1 MNSVARRTREKEATR
16 SRIMQA
22 ARELF
27 VREGVAGVTMRRIA
41 QAIEYTPT
49 AIYHHFADKESLLR
63 ELCDHDFRALAQ
75 VFLRVGRIPDP
86 VERLRAIGKAYL
98 RFGLEYREQ
107 YRFMFMMDHA
117 EIPHDKRDLQKG
129 NPDEDAY
136 AFVRE
141 AVRDAIAGGHLAEP
155 YRDEEMVAQML
166 WATVHGFVAL
176 RITHGEDD
184 WIAWAEALTAG
195 DRLVD
200 AVTDGIVRG
209 PT

>member
-1 MNSVARRTREKEATR
+1 MNSIARRTREKEATR
-16 SRIMQA
+16 RRIMEA

-49 AIYHHFADKESLLR
+49 AIYHHFADKDALLR

-98 RFGLEYREQ
+98 RFGLEHREQ
-107 YRFMFMMDHA
+107 YRFMFMTEHVDV
-117 EIPHDKRDLQKG
+117 PHDKRNLEKG

-136 AFVRE
+136 AFLRE
-141 AVRDAIAGGHLAEP
+141 AVRDAIAGGHLAAP
-155 YRDEEMVAQML
+155 FQDEEMVAQML
-166 WATVHGFVAL
+166 WAAVHGFVAL
-176 RITHGEDD
+176 RITHGNDAWID
-184 WIAWAEALTAG
+184 WTDALATG
-195 DRLVD
+195 DRLMD
-200 AVTDGIVRG
+200 TVTGGLVRG
-209 PT
+209 PA

>member
-27 VREGVAGVTMRRIA
+27 VREGVTGVTMRRIA

-107 YRFMFMMDHA
+107 YRFMFMTEHVDI
-117 EIPHDKRDLQKG
+117 EHDKRDLQKG

-141 AVRDAIAGGHLAEP
+141 AVRDAIAGGHLAAP

-166 WATVHGFVAL
+166 WAAVHGFIAL
-176 RITHGEDD
+176 RITHGDD
-184 WIAWAEALTAG
+184 EWIAWADAVTAG

-209 PT
+209 PA